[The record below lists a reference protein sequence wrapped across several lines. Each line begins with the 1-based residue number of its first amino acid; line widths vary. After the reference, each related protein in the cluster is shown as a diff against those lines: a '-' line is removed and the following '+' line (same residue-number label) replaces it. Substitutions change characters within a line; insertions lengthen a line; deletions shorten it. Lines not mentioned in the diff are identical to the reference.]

1 MNNIEIYID
10 FFGHNFSAKSLA
22 EKLSMDLTIDAEK
35 GNIAVKG
42 LNKNKPYPYSSA
54 EYIVVLKNKKHLLKQ
69 IEEFVSILK
78 NKKDILKEFDIEE
91 IVIKIFFEY
100 KTNFFTITLDRNGKL
115 LDIDE
120 SFAVTTSGKEFLE
133 MISKKSIFPQN
144 NEVLVSVKQD
154 DFMLKGYSGGITEN
168 KYHQT
173 KHQKNTEINKINS
186 KKLKYTF

>member
-35 GNIAVKG
+35 GEIAVKG

-54 EYIVVLKNKKHLLKQ
+54 EYIVVLKNKKHLLKH
-69 IEEFVSILK
+69 IEEFISILK
-78 NKKDILKEFDIEE
+78 NKKDILKQFDIEE
-91 IVIKIFFEY
+91 IAIKIFFEY

-115 LDIDE
+115 VDIDE

-133 MISKKSIFPQN
+133 MISKKSISVQH
-144 NEVLVSVKQD
+144 NENHIFVKQD
-154 DFMLKGYSGGITEN
+154 EFILKGY
-168 KYHQT
+168 
-173 KHQKNTEINKINS
+173 
-186 KKLKYTF
+186 